1 MADESI
7 KCRFMLNDPLQS
19 TEPQAIGLDTVQ
31 EFPHQLREQW
41 YEAIVQHNISASN
54 EGGHSYQTLVLDP
67 NGGIEVKYEGLGS
80 DTATLS
86 ADYMTLSAALA
97 ALGGNEEMARL
108 NPAEAIE
115 VLRRTRLLGE
125 PIPLT
130 AMLAFNSFVL
140 AASIHQSSKSIVPS
154 SVTKEH

>member
-1 MADESI
+1 MADEGI

-19 TEPQAIGLDTVQ
+19 TELQAIGLDPIQ

-41 YEAIVQHNISASN
+41 YEAIIEHNISASN
-54 EGGHSYQTLVLDP
+54 EGRHIYQTFILDP
-67 NGGIEVKYEGLGS
+67 NGGMEVKYESMDS

-86 ADYMTLSAALA
+86 AEYVTLSVALE
-97 ALGGNEEMARL
+97 ALEGDEQIAKL

-115 VLRRTRLLGE
+115 VLRRTRMLGE

-130 AMLAFNSFVL
+130 TMLAFNSFVL
-140 AASIHQSSKSIVPS
+140 AASIHQSSKSSVPS